1 MKKCITWLDQWGEE
15 FCVSVMLALLVGL
28 LGSEVISRF
37 VFGRSFSWMEELCR
51 YLFVWSSYLGVSIAV
66 KRKEQLR
73 VLMLMGI
80 LEKHFPKVVKVCYVV
95 SELTFTVFCILVFY
109 YSIGMLQNMTKFKQ
123 VSASLEIDVMYAY
136 LIIPI
141 SMVLTAFRT
150 IQTLYRD
157 YKKGTLHFEAREG

>member
-1 MKKCITWLDQWGEE
+1 MGKCIQWLDQWGEE
-15 FCVSVMLALLVGL
+15 FCVSIMLALLVGL

-51 YLFVWSSYLGVSIAV
+51 YLFVWSSYIGVAIAI

-73 VLMLMGI
+73 VLILMNL
-80 LEKHFPKVVKVCYVV
+80 LENRFPRLVKVCYVL
-95 SELTFTVFCILVFY
+95 SEISFTVFCGLVFY
-109 YSIGMLQNMTKFKQ
+109 YSIGMLQNMTRFKQ

-141 SMVLTAFRT
+141 SMTLAGFRT
-150 IQTLYRD
+150 IQGLYKDFR
-157 YKKGTLHFEAREG
+157 KGTLEYESREG